1 MEPIT
6 WITFLK
12 RYWKLALVF
21 VVLSLLSISLVWM
34 MISNINLQADNRV
47 LKSELL
53 SITSQLE
60 QSAKEYETAM
70 NEYTNNIQ
78 KINTVYLDRVK
89 TIYNIQG
96 DNDANDCN
104 DTAFVLNSIEY

>member
-1 MEPIT
+1 LE
-6 WITFLK
+6 
-12 RYWKLALVF
+12 
-21 VVLSLLSISLVWM
+21 
-34 MISNINLQADNRV
+34 ADNKV
-47 LKSELL
+47 LEVKLS
-53 SITSQLE
+53 SITLQLE
-60 QSAKEYETAM
+60 QSAKEYQTAM

-78 KINTVYLDRVK
+78 KVEVVYQDRIK